1 MTSAK
6 DHLARME
13 KIRRVQSTQHI
24 QPLAQQAV
32 LDKHLTGEVDE
43 SLLASCDVSE
53 AYSKQIREF
62 DLRVSPN
69 EVQHLLETIDV
80 ENGIEKILEPVFL
93 SLFDGTMRAFKIGTK
108 QGITPSRLYSECK
121 FFSYDSSANSYVLDS
136 YTEVLNERQNAEIL
150 GKNTTFK
157 EGSMTRDGETTNMRD
172 GAKMRAAKDEH
183 FGNDL
188 RAEDGYGGEP
198 IFYNKRHAKSEG
210 QNKQSAEAD
219 HAVSCSEICEKLK
232 SNKALNPEDIK
243 EIVNADENLVITSMK
258 NNRGPDVG
266 KFDKTKE
273 QLQKEIDQGFVENAK
288 GKKIPLSDEEIAVRK
303 NMVEK
308 MEASQKVLDSQ
319 TNKKV
324 LENVLHDRKVQKRFA
339 SDAVNA
345 AANQSVG
352 DLVMFMI
359 KPLYFELRDCI
370 TNGIEAGVG
379 AANFKTALTIRFTR
393 MKQHILRQ
401 ASGLLKDGLFN
412 FFKNFLS
419 MLLEGIVNCF
429 VGIFKNIARMMKEG
443 FKVLLQIAPV
453 LKDKNTSPAQK
464 GDAILKLI
472 VGSLSVFASIG
483 VESWLNSL
491 GLGEPW
497 SIIVSSVLTAVV
509 TTLTMYLLD
518 KLDLFGVNK
527 TLKAQRIEEVLN
539 LSVENSKTD
548 IFTSVALLS

>member
-13 KIRRVQSTQHI
+13 RIRRVQSTQHL

-53 AYSKQIREF
+53 AYSKQIHEF

-69 EVQHLLETIDV
+69 DVQHLLETIDV
-80 ENGIEKILEPVFL
+80 ENGIETILEPVFL

-108 QGITPSRLYSECK
+108 QGITASRLYHECQT
-121 FFSYDSSANSYVLDS
+121 FRYDSPANSRILDS
-136 YTEVLNERQNAEIL
+136 YTEVLNERQNIETL
-150 GKNTTFK
+150 GKNTTYK
-157 EGSMTRDGETTNMRD
+157 DGDMTRDGETTNMRD
-172 GAKMRAAKDEH
+172 GAKMKAAKEEH
-183 FGNDL
+183 FGGDM

-198 IFYNKRHAKSEG
+198 IYSNKRHAKSEG
-210 QNKQSAEAD
+210 QHKQSAEAD
-219 HAVSCSEICEKLK
+219 HAVSCSEICHKLK

-243 EIVNADENLVITSMK
+243 EIVNTDENLVITSMK
-258 NNRGPDVG
+258 HNRGPNVG

-273 QLQKEIDQGFVENAK
+273 ELQKEIDQGYVENTK
-288 GKKIPLSDEEIAVRK
+288 GKKHPLSDEEIAARK
-303 NMVEK
+303 RMVEK

-339 SDAVNA
+339 TDAINA
-345 AANQSVG
+345 AGNQSIG

-370 TNGIEAGVG
+370 TNGIEKGVG
-379 AANFKTALTIRFTR
+379 AESFKTALTIRFTR
-393 MKQHILRQ
+393 MKQHILQQ
-401 ASGLLKDGLFN
+401 ATVLLKDGLFN

-419 MLLEGIVNCF
+419 MLFEGIVNCF

-443 FKVLLQIAPV
+443 FKILLQIAPV
-453 LKDKNTSPAQK
+453 LKDKTTSPAQK

-483 VESWLNSL
+483 IESWLNSL

-497 SIIVSSVLTAVV
+497 SIIVSSVISAVV

-518 KLDLFGVNK
+518 KIDLFGVNK
-527 TLKAQRIEEVLN
+527 VLKAQRIEEVLS
-539 LSVENSKTD
+539 LSIENSKVEM
-548 IFTSVALLS
+548 FTSVAILI